1 MPLACIKCFR
11 VSGILSRD
19 CCFLKCS
26 WFRLQCSIIFLV
38 LNVTLKKKFEQN
50 TLFCFLVIAPFF
62 QIAQS
67 SNTGK

>member
-26 WFRLQCSIIFLV
+26 WFRLQCSIIFLA
-38 LNVTLKKKFEQN
+38 LNVTLKKIRAKYFI
-50 TLFCFLVIAPFF
+50 LFFSHHSIFPD
-62 QIAQS
+62 S
-67 SNTGK
+67 TE